1 MTPRKPPTALLLA
14 VPMLLAAAAYA
25 RVLHGEFVFDDAR
38 VVKGNQ
44 ALGDPAAVLGRFTD
58 SLLHGGRPTTEVT
71 FALTHAIGGPNPL
84 AFHAGNLL
92 LHLLVVVLVFVFT
105 REVLRLAGRGPSPG
119 IALAVSGIFALHPV
133 QTQAVSYVSQRSEVL
148 ASGFYLATL
157 LLLLRAARPGGWPGR
172 VLAGASALAT
182 FTFGMGAKAI
192 VATAPL
198 SWLLLVTLVPPAG
211 ERRSPTSWRSRLLLL
226 APAVLVGILLVQG
239 AVRAVVGRP
248 DAGFSVPGLTPWT
261 YFLTQLRVVATYVR
275 LLAWPAG
282 QNADWSVKVSSGAGD
297 PAVLGA
303 GAFLAAML
311 LGAVLLW
318 RRSRRGTGPGAA
330 DGRAA
335 AFGVAWFFLLLA
347 PTSSFFPI
355 ADLLVE
361 HRVYLAS
368 WGLFLAV
375 VLGADRLLDRVAPGR
390 RALVA
395 TTVLG
400 ATFCLLAT
408 ATWRRNAVWEG
419 ELVFWRDAVEK
430 SPGKARPRQGLGT
443 ALVRS
448 GDVAGGVAEFSAG
461 LARVPPEA
469 SALRLALLHNLGNAL
484 IKLGRPAEAVEPL
497 RRAVE
502 LDPNEVPPREGLA
515 LALWRTGD
523 LDGAIRE
530 ARGAL
535 DRKPDSAPAALV
547 LGQALMGRGDEA
559 GAVRWLEQA
568 VRASPGDPVVRYNLG
583 AAYGNLGRVAE
594 ACATWRA
601 VLLLPPAGNAHAS
614 AREGMAILACPP

>member
-1 MTPRKPPTALLLA
+1 MGTPGREARDHDPPETAHRPA
-14 VPMLLAAAAYA
+14 PRRPDADLAAAAYA

-38 VVKGNQ
+38 V
-44 ALGDPAAVLGRFTD
+44 A
-58 SLLHGGRPTTEVT
+58 
-71 FALTHAIGGPNPL
+71 
-84 AFHAGNLL
+84 
-92 LHLLVVVLVFVFT
+92 
-105 REVLRLAGRGPSPG
+105 
-119 IALAVSGIFALHPV
+119 
-133 QTQAVSYVSQRSEVL
+133 
-148 ASGFYLATL
+148 
-157 LLLLRAARPGGWPGR
+157 
-172 VLAGASALAT
+172 
-182 FTFGMGAKAI
+182 
-192 VATAPL
+192 
-198 SWLLLVTLVPPAG
+198 
-211 ERRSPTSWRSRLLLL
+211 
-226 APAVLVGILLVQG
+226 
-239 AVRAVVGRP
+239 
-248 DAGFSVPGLTPWT
+248 
-261 YFLTQLRVVATYVR
+261 
-275 LLAWPAG
+275 
-282 QNADWSVKVSSGAGD
+282 
-297 PAVLGA
+297 
-303 GAFLAAML
+303 
-311 LGAVLLW
+311 
-318 RRSRRGTGPGAA
+318 RRGTGPWAT
-330 DGRAA
+330 RRR
-335 AFGVAWFFLLLA
+335 
-347 PTSSFFPI
+347 SSARP
-355 ADLLVE
+355 
-361 HRVYLAS
+361 
-368 WGLFLAV
+368 
-375 VLGADRLLDRVAPGR
+375 
-390 RALVA
+390 
-395 TTVLG
+395 
-400 ATFCLLAT
+400 FCLLAT

-448 GDVAGGVAEFSAG
+448 GDLAGGVAEFSAG

-547 LGQALMGRGDEA
+547 LGQALMARGDEA